1 MAKRRPHLTYLLL
14 AAFGLLVAIWY
25 YNLEW
30 EDKEIDLGPT
40 PEARRNPVLAL
51 QRLLEAR
58 GQPVQLVRG
67 FTGLERLHLGG
78 TPIGANDAVVLLNT
92 GRSLQQAQ
100 VEQLWQWLEG
110 GGRILAAV
118 NNPHFDMTAL
128 DNDPLLD
135 QLGVT
140 LVRHDWSGLD
150 DAGEELEDDQA
161 QLDPPAAEADSDP
174 VDAEG
179 TEEESTTEECRW
191 QDVTLPVSLG
201 AGEADDLQ
209 MEFVSAISFAD
220 LAGEVRALS
229 RDGDNLFLLH
239 QKIGAGEIYAIPA
252 MHALHNLNIHCAD
265 NAYLVWRMLRDS
277 DKVWLALNADSPSF
291 WHHLWQLSAF
301 GCMALLAALALWL
314 WYKVPRFGPILERHA
329 RGRRQFL
336 DHIQASAQFLLRQQG
351 SKALILPLRDDI
363 LQKLRLRHPGFAQ
376 LPIAEQIAKTA
387 QLSGMSHTDVQLA
400 LYRPLP
406 VPDPVFIDMVQR
418 LQHLRNAL

>member
-14 AAFGLLVAIWY
+14 AALGLLVAIWY

-174 VDAEG
+174 ADAEA

-252 MHALHNLNIHCAD
+252 MHALHNLSLIH
-265 NAYLVWRMLRDS
+265 
-277 DKVWLALNADSPSF
+277 
-291 WHHLWQLSAF
+291 
-301 GCMALLAALALWL
+301 
-314 WYKVPRFGPILERHA
+314 I
-329 RGRRQFL
+329 
-336 DHIQASAQFLLRQQG
+336 
-351 SKALILPLRDDI
+351 
-363 LQKLRLRHPGFAQ
+363 
-376 LPIAEQIAKTA
+376 
-387 QLSGMSHTDVQLA
+387 
-400 LYRPLP
+400 
-406 VPDPVFIDMVQR
+406 
-418 LQHLRNAL
+418 